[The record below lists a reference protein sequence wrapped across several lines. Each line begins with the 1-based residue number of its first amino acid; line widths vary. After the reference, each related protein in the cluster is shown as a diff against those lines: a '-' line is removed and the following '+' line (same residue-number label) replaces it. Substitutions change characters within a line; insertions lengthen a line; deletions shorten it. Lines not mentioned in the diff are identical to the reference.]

1 MARRKVQA
9 GTNGYAAGTSNDSS
23 DNYYTRSNGGG
34 QAHNNMPP
42 YMRVYMW
49 KRIN

>member
-9 GTNGYAAGTSNDSS
+9 GTNGYASGTSSDSS